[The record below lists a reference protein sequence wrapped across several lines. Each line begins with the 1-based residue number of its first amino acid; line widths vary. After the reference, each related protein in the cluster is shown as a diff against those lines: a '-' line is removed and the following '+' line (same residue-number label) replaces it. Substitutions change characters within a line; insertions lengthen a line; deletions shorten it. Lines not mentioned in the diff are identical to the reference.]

1 MDQGLILDDS
11 TGTITD
17 QIEPK
22 KDSQKAFAKD
32 VALIVG
38 GTTIAQVIG
47 ILTSPII
54 TRLFGAE
61 AFGLSALFA
70 SLVNTIVV
78 ISCLRYEFTIMLP
91 KKDEEA
97 INLLAVSLIINT
109 TISFILIPTMWFL
122 GQDIADILNAPNLA
136 QYLWLVPLM
145 VFLTGSFQA
154 INYWNSRKRQFRRL
168 STAQVSKAASN
179 AGSQILFGY
188 AGLATGGSLIGASII
203 GQSFATF
210 TLGIRVWWED
220 RKLMKGAVNR
230 KVMKG
235 LMREYRDFPIFDLW
249 SGLIN
254 ALSLQLPIIILSI
267 YFTTAV
273 VGHYSIGLLVLQL
286 PISFIGQAI
295 AKVFYQR
302 AAAAYHVS
310 LAALASITEQVIK
323 RLFLIGVFPILVLTL
338 IGQDLFIVVFGP
350 EWGEA
355 GLFSQILSI
364 WILVIFI
371 STPLSS
377 ILNVTKRMR
386 LMLVFNIVLILVR
399 SASLIWGGVLGDV
412 YLALALFSLTG
423 AIAWLVLFYWIMH
436 KVGVSVLHMLR
447 SVSKVIVLA
456 AGLLLVIAGAVLA
469 GLDSLLIVVLSL
481 ACMAVYYLAM
491 VHYDPEMKGLATGI
505 TSRFRK

>member
-203 GQSFATF
+203 PHLRPVVRSHQCPFAT
-210 TLGIRVWWED
+210 
-220 RKLMKGAVNR
+220 
-230 KVMKG
+230 
-235 LMREYRDFPIFDLW
+235 
-249 SGLIN
+249 
-254 ALSLQLPIIILSI
+254 
-267 YFTTAV
+267 TAD
-273 VGHYSIGLLVLQL
+273 HH
-286 PISFIGQAI
+286 P
-295 AKVFYQR
+295 
-302 AAAAYHVS
+302 
-310 LAALASITEQVIK
+310 
-323 RLFLIGVFPILVLTL
+323 
-338 IGQDLFIVVFGP
+338 
-350 EWGEA
+350 
-355 GLFSQILSI
+355 
-364 WILVIFI
+364 
-371 STPLSS
+371 
-377 ILNVTKRMR
+377 
-386 LMLVFNIVLILVR
+386 
-399 SASLIWGGVLGDV
+399 V
-412 YLALALFSLTG
+412 YLLHYRGGRALLHRPTG
-423 AIAWLVLFYWIMH
+423 PPAPDQ
-436 KVGVSVLHMLR
+436 LHW
-447 SVSKVIVLA
+447 
-456 AGLLLVIAGAVLA
+456 AG
-469 GLDSLLIVVLSL
+469 
-481 ACMAVYYLAM
+481 
-491 VHYDPEMKGLATGI
+491 H
-505 TSRFRK
+505 R